1 MINFFDFGDF
11 VGKNNNDLN
20 LSYTDM
26 DRTQTNPERWE
37 DYFNNNFEQEAGFTK
52 ENIDDFPS
60 SYDKILYFLN
70 QKIERNDGKKIN
82 SDKQKSGNGKN
93 TNKGRKKK
101 NSGNVGKHT
110 KFSLDNMI
118 KKSLNLS
125 LKFSINKLNEDFA
138 KIKDYYESLK
148 SKFKENDE
156 MLLKIKLKYTK
167 RKAKEL
173 MGKNFETIFS
183 ESKVYGYYQKEKKE
197 DENYNQ
203 KSIDLINGLYKSGEE
218 ELGKFVNF
226 LKTPYGEFWKRLR
239 NNSNEKEDNSNYLDQ
254 IAKEY
259 YDYIDKKYNKKEED
273 NYNNKIKN
281 FQKKFYERI
290 NK

>member
-1 MINFFDFGDF
+1 MFNFFDYGDF
-11 VGKNNNDLN
+11 EGKNNNDLN
-20 LSYTDM
+20 LSYIDM
-26 DRTQTNPERWE
+26 DRIQTNPESWE
-37 DYFNNNFEQEAGFTK
+37 DYYNINFEQEGAGLTK
-52 ENIDDFPS
+52 VNIDDFL
-60 SYDKILYFLN
+60 SYNKNLYFLS
-70 QKIERNDGKKIN
+70 QKRETNDGKKIN
-82 SDKQKSGNGKN
+82 SDKQKIGNGKN

-259 YDYIDKKYNKKEED
+259 YDYIDKKFNKKEED